1 VAYALDAL
9 EDAMVVD
16 IGAGTID
23 LCRMAGSLPN
33 EEDQVTI
40 FHAGNHVDARICE
53 LLREQRADIQFSP
66 NMIKKAKER
75 FSSVVDTNKR
85 ALVTFPVNGRPTEV
99 DITEQIQ
106 TAVGELVPH
115 IVDGIQKLVSTFDPE
130 FQHRIRS
137 RVIVSGGGSQVYGL
151 QEALEK
157 GLEDL
162 GGGRVMIVDDPVF
175 AGSQGALKLALEMPE
190 EYWEQL

>member
-1 VAYALDAL
+1 
-9 EDAMVVD
+9 
-16 IGAGTID
+16 
-23 LCRMAGSLPN
+23 
-33 EEDQVTI
+33 
-40 FHAGNHVDARICE
+40 
-53 LLREQRADIQFSP
+53 
-66 NMIKKAKER
+66 MIKKAKER

-99 DITEQIQ
+99 DITDQIQ